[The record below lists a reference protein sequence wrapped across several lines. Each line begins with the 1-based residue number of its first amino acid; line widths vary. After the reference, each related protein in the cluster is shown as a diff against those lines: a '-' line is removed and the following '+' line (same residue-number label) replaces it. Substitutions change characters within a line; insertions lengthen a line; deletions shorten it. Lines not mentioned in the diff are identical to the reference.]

1 LAQGLLPQRQHERS
15 AEQEKVEKQRL
26 MPFHM
31 HINLELL
38 ECVYLVSAMLLEI
51 PYMAAHEFDAR
62 RRMISKTFYQQLRSS
77 ERQSLVGPPE
87 SMREHV
93 VAAAKA
99 MRCGNW
105 NACSTFIVNK
115 KMNTK
120 VWDLFYEADRVR
132 EMLIKFI
139 KEESLRTY
147 LFTYSNVYTS
157 ISIPS
162 LVEMF
167 ELEKS
172 KVHSLIS
179 KMIINGE
186 LMASLDDPTETV
198 VMHRSEPSRLQAL
211 SMQLADKVTNL
222 VDANERIFELK
233 QGNMFQRGFQGQRG
247 DRGNYRNQNNQQGNW
262 NNNRN
267 RDNHHN
273 RNNRNHRMRD
283 HRDDD

>member
-1 LAQGLLPQRQHERS
+1 MKFRKPQRCFSDTLLTS
-15 AEQEKVEKQRL
+15 AHKLNRFQLTLSNIFNSV
-26 MPFHM
+26 F
-31 HINLELL
+31 
-38 ECVYLVSAMLLEI
+38 VSI
-51 PYMAAHEFDAR
+51 FFN
-62 RRMISKTFYQQLRSS
+62 SKTFYQQLRSS

-105 NACSTFIVNK
+105 SACATFIVNK

-120 VWDLFYEADRVR
+120 VWDLFYEADNVR
-132 EMLIKFI
+132 EMLTRFI

-162 LVEMF
+162 LASMF
-167 ELEKS
+167 ELPKS

-179 KMIINGE
+179 KMIINEE
-186 LMASLDDPTETV
+186 LMASLDDPTESV

-222 VDANERIFELK
+222 VDANERVFELK
-233 QGNMFQRGFQGQRG
+233 QGNNFFQRGQTKNFVSSFGMG
-247 DRGNYRNQNNQQGNW
+247 LL
-262 NNNRN
+262 
-267 RDNHHN
+267 
-273 RNNRNHRMRD
+273 ML
-283 HRDDD
+283 

>member
-1 LAQGLLPQRQHERS
+1 
-15 AEQEKVEKQRL
+15 
-26 MPFHM
+26 
-31 HINLELL
+31 
-38 ECVYLVSAMLLEI
+38 
-51 PYMAAHEFDAR
+51 
-62 RRMISKTFYQQLRSS
+62 
-77 ERQSLVGPPE
+77 
-87 SMREHV
+87 MREHV

-105 NACSTFIVNK
+105 NACATFIVNK

-132 EMLIKFI
+132 EMLTKFI

-167 ELEKS
+167 ELAKP

-233 QGNMFQRGFQGQRG
+233 QGNMFQRGFQVCRKL
-247 DRGNYRNQNNQQGNW
+247 RSR
-262 NNNRN
+262 
-267 RDNHHN
+267 
-273 RNNRNHRMRD
+273 
-283 HRDDD
+283 

>member
-1 LAQGLLPQRQHERS
+1 
-15 AEQEKVEKQRL
+15 
-26 MPFHM
+26 
-31 HINLELL
+31 
-38 ECVYLVSAMLLEI
+38 
-51 PYMAAHEFDAR
+51 
-62 RRMISKTFYQQLRSS
+62 
-77 ERQSLVGPPE
+77 
-87 SMREHV
+87 MREHV

-105 NACSTFIVNK
+105 SACATFIVNK

-132 EMLIKFI
+132 DMLTKFI

-147 LFTYSNVYTS
+147 LFTYSNVYSS

-162 LVEMF
+162 LSQMF
-167 ELEKS
+167 DLQLA

-179 KMIINGE
+179 KMIINEE

-222 VDANERIFELK
+222 VDANERIFEMK
-233 QGNMFQRGFQGQRG
+233 QGTNFYQRGNQMKNFVSKF
-247 DRGNYRNQNNQQGNW
+247 NYSVESHILIILKRRLIFFHFFSFLFTATTWWQLSKPKPRWIQSPAK
-262 NNNRN
+262 
-267 RDNHHN
+267 
-273 RNNRNHRMRD
+273 
-283 HRDDD
+283 

>member
-1 LAQGLLPQRQHERS
+1 
-15 AEQEKVEKQRL
+15 
-26 MPFHM
+26 
-31 HINLELL
+31 
-38 ECVYLVSAMLLEI
+38 
-51 PYMAAHEFDAR
+51 
-62 RRMISKTFYQQLRSS
+62 
-77 ERQSLVGPPE
+77 
-87 SMREHV
+87 
-93 VAAAKA
+93 
-99 MRCGNW
+99 
-105 NACSTFIVNK
+105 
-115 KMNTK
+115 MNTK

-132 EMLIKFI
+132 EMLTKFI

-162 LVEMF
+162 LVDMF
-167 ELEKS
+167 ELAKA

-267 RDNHHN
+267 RDN
-273 RNNRNHRMRD
+273 RNRNHRIRD
-283 HRDDD
+283 HRGGGDDD

>member
-1 LAQGLLPQRQHERS
+1 
-15 AEQEKVEKQRL
+15 
-26 MPFHM
+26 
-31 HINLELL
+31 
-38 ECVYLVSAMLLEI
+38 
-51 PYMAAHEFDAR
+51 
-62 RRMISKTFYQQLRSS
+62 
-77 ERQSLVGPPE
+77 
-87 SMREHV
+87 MREHV

-105 NACSTFIVNK
+105 SACATFIVNK

-132 EMLIKFI
+132 EMLTKFI

-147 LFTYSNVYTS
+147 LFTYSNVYSS

-162 LVEMF
+162 LAQMF
-167 ELEKS
+167 ELAKP

-179 KMIINGE
+179 KMIINEE

-222 VDANERIFELK
+222 VDANERIFEMK
-233 QGNMFQRGFQGQRG
+233 QGNNFYQRG
-247 DRGNYRNQNNQQGNW
+247 NQIKNFVCFSQQNC
-262 NNNRN
+262 
-267 RDNHHN
+267 
-273 RNNRNHRMRD
+273 HRTID
-283 HRDDD
+283 HRTNETVFSYVFFWCTGQPRRTRKLSQSESRQLQSWQSK